1 MWGLRSRMKDTF
13 PYPES
18 VSLAHRPSRIEF
30 LERLTR
36 ELNGPEIYI
45 KRDDDT
51 SCLLSGNKVRKLEFF
66 LADAL
71 KKGADTLITC
81 GGLQSNHARTTAIAA
96 KRWGLDCHL
105 ILRGR
110 EVRIPDGNYLLDS
123 LAGAKVTLVTKSEYL
138 KRDQI
143 FDKLEKGLAREGKR
157 PYSIPEGGSNGL
169 GAIGYV
175 KAMEEILDQTG
186 EMGIEFDVIVTA
198 VGSGG
203 TYAGLWIG
211 KKFFNIRGEVIGFN
225 ISATAQY
232 FHDKIFQCAR
242 ESEGLLR
249 RDFHLSLEDIKI
261 IDGYVGR
268 GYAKSRPEEIALMN
282 HIAQLE
288 GILLDPVY
296 TGKAMV
302 GLVDQIKKGRFRKG
316 QKILFIHTGGIF
328 GLFPYRE
335 WFKRS

>member
-1 MWGLRSRMKDTF
+1 MGRLRNKMKNSF

-18 VSLAHRPSRIEF
+18 ISIAHGPSRIEY
-30 LERLTR
+30 LDRLTR

-96 KRWGLDCHL
+96 KRWGFDCYL

-110 EVRIPDGNYLLDS
+110 GVRIPDGNYLLSS
-123 LAGAKVTLVTKSEYL
+123 LAGAKINLVTKSEYL
-138 KRDQI
+138 NRDQI
-143 FDKLEKGLAREGKR
+143 FDKLEKNLARQGKR

-175 KAMEEILDQTG
+175 RAMEEIRDQMG
-186 EMGIEFDVIVTA
+186 EMGIEFDAIVMA

-211 KKFFNIRGEVIGFN
+211 KKFFHIRGEVIGFN

-232 FHDKIFQCAR
+232 FFERIFQCVR
-242 ESEGLLR
+242 ESEILLKKTFNLTM
-249 RDFHLSLEDIKI
+249 DDIKI
-261 IDGYVGR
+261 IDGYVGK
-268 GYAKSRPEEIALMN
+268 GYAKSRGEEMAFIK
-282 HIAQLE
+282 HVAQHE
-288 GILLDPVY
+288 GIILDPVY
-296 TGKAMV
+296 TGKAMY
-302 GLVDQIKKGRFRKG
+302 GLVDQIKKGRFKKG
-316 QKILFIHTGGIF
+316 QKVLFIHTGGVF